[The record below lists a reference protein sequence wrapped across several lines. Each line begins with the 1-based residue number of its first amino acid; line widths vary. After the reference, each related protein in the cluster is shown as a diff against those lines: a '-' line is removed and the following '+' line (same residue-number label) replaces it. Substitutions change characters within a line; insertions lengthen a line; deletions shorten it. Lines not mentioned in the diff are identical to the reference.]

1 MEREVSENS
10 EKATMLWKSFRD
22 RLGVSIDTVIPWEI
36 MNMVQTA
43 QNLLYLSAH
52 FTTKEIDKVVASL
65 PIDKASELEG
75 FDGQF
80 LKSSWHIIKSKFYKL
95 CKDFQDGLIS
105 LDAISRKYINLNQ
118 LSRLHEEIDVILCE
132 LEIYFTPAI
141 FDIMVPLLVHIL
153 DDINHLGPNS
163 CTT

>member
-1 MEREVSENS
+1 
-10 EKATMLWKSFRD
+10 MLWKSFRD
-22 RLGVSIDTVIPWEI
+22 GLGVSIDTIIPWEI
-36 MNMVQTA
+36 MNIKQTA
-43 QNLLYLSAH
+43 QNLHDLSAH
-52 FTTKEIDKVVASL
+52 FMTKEIDKVVASL